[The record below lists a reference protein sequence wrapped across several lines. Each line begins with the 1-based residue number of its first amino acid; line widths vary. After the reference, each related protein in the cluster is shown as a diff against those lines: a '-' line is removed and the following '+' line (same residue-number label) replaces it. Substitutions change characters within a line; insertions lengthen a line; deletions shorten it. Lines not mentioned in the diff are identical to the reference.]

1 MQAKTE
7 TRNGKLHG
15 GTPLRLVRTEDAPRR
30 IKAPARVQTE
40 EPERPPRKKTAAPG
54 SKLAY
59 SVSEAAA
66 ALGVSEWYIRDEIG
80 REQIAVSRARGRV
93 IIPRWELIRYLKE
106 NMQGGPARTAED
118 EEDAAPQEAD
128 RPAKLAAQGRPA
140 AAGHKRMI

>member
-1 MQAKTE
+1 MAKME
-7 TRNGKLHG
+7 ARNGKRQDEPALH
-15 GTPLRLVRTEDAPRR
+15 LVRSAEAVRR
-30 IKAPARVQTE
+30 SKAPAMAE
-40 EPERPPRKKTAAPG
+40 EPERPARKKTPAPG

-118 EEDAAPQEAD
+118 EEDAAPREPD
-128 RPAKLAAQGRPA
+128 RPANLTAQGRPA
-140 AAGHKRMI
+140 AAAHKRMI